1 MSSTTKMNA
10 AVLNEIVQ
18 SAQLKW
24 LMELVVQII
33 NGHYKNIY
41 TIFSHGLMTFE
52 LHEYQF

>member
-1 MSSTTKMNA
+1 MFSTTKMNA